1 VTGNGGRSARDLVA
15 PVGFLVVAFFLF
27 YVSAFRFDAGR
38 PDFFYLADAFLRGR
52 TWLEHA
58 FGPLDVVIVGERV
71 YVPFAPFPAFLLAPL
86 VALVG
91 PTVAASWQPVVN
103 ALLATA
109 GLALLWRLAGR
120 LGVESTTDRAWLV
133 ILFGFSTVTWWVTM
147 RGGVWHTGQLVA
159 SLISFAALLE
169 AFGRRRPIAM
179 GLLAGAGFL
188 SRATLLAALP
198 YWGWRALP
206 EETRRR
212 FFTRPAASVRAALP
226 VAARL
231 LVAFAPAV
239 VFAVWYNVVRFGDP
253 LESGY
258 GIATLPEFLEARRQL
273 GLFSLAH
280 LPTNLEYF
288 LWHVGRPIP
297 EFPWFEPTGLGMSV
311 LLTSPGLLL
320 AARADWR
327 QRETVVLGLTAL
339 LVLIPSLL
347 YYGGGWW
354 QFGFR
359 YALDSFPFVMA
370 LCAMAAARHGIS
382 RAWKAAIVFGVAVN
396 LYGVYWNYHG

>member
-1 VTGNGGRSARDLVA
+1 VTRFDGRSARDLVA
-15 PVGFLVVAFFLF
+15 PVGFLAMAFFLF

-169 AFGRRRPIAM
+169 AFGRRRPLAL

-226 VAARL
+226 VAGRL

-382 RAWKAAIVFGVAVN
+382 RPWKAAIVFGVAVN
-396 LYGVYWNYHG
+396 LYGVYWNYYG

>member
-1 VTGNGGRSARDLVA
+1 V
-15 PVGFLVVAFFLF
+15 
-27 YVSAFRFDAGR
+27 
-38 PDFFYLADAFLRGR
+38 
-52 TWLEHA
+52 
-58 FGPLDVVIVGERV
+58 
-71 YVPFAPFPAFLLAPL
+71 
-86 VALVG
+86 
-91 PTVAASWQPVVN
+91 
-103 ALLATA
+103 
-109 GLALLWRLAGR
+109 
-120 LGVESTTDRAWLV
+120 
-133 ILFGFSTVTWWVTM
+133 
-147 RGGVWHTGQLVA
+147 
-159 SLISFAALLE
+159 
-169 AFGRRRPIAM
+169 
-179 GLLAGAGFL
+179 
-188 SRATLLAALP
+188 AALP

-231 LVAFAPAV
+231 LVAVAPAV

-258 GIATLPEFLEARRQL
+258 GIAALPEFLEARRQV

-288 LWHVGRPIP
+288 LWHVGWPIP

-382 RAWKAAIVFGVAVN
+382 RAWKAVIVFGVAVN
-396 LYGVYWNYHG
+396 LYGVYWNYYG